1 MSIFKEIS
9 GVFRMCE
16 RGATGLMDGSL
27 RLGSR
32 GKAPVP
38 VGRQRDDVP
47 QNLKLF
53 VN

>member
-32 GKAPVP
+32 GKAPV
-38 VGRQRDDVP
+38 GRQRDDVP